1 MQYIPRHV
9 KTWFD
14 DNDLRIGEDLYVSIR
29 NAININTDFV
39 VIFISPEA
47 VRSKWVRRELEWALG
62 RERELGRVFIL
73 PIVLDERSWSELPEN
88 VQNKRY
94 LLCTDFSENGI
105 KEFANRLSDELFAW
119 TSKLMEFKQLR
130 EPELVEE
137 DLRNRRRLI
146 RSTAKKISDN
156 QENCAEDQCLTTERL
171 SFIISSLDFPRK
183 LQLLVLYELMVGKF
197 KDDFR
202 NVNWEDIQFLEV
214 DLRLADGEKWT
225 RIFDF
230 TPVAFEMLRNEYG
243 LGDRYYL
250 VRDVF
255 LTGLNKLQKNDRDNL
270 FANIQV
276 MKCTYTR

>member
-105 KEFANRLSDELFAW
+105 KDFANRL
-119 TSKLMEFKQLR
+119 
-130 EPELVEE
+130 
-137 DLRNRRRLI
+137 
-146 RSTAKKISDN
+146 
-156 QENCAEDQCLTTERL
+156 
-171 SFIISSLDFPRK
+171 
-183 LQLLVLYELMVGKF
+183 
-197 KDDFR
+197 
-202 NVNWEDIQFLEV
+202 
-214 DLRLADGEKWT
+214 
-225 RIFDF
+225 
-230 TPVAFEMLRNEYG
+230 
-243 LGDRYYL
+243 
-250 VRDVF
+250 
-255 LTGLNKLQKNDRDNL
+255 
-270 FANIQV
+270 
-276 MKCTYTR
+276 